1 MAQQSAE
8 KALKAVRYRREG
20 SRIRGHL
27 LSADSTSG
35 QLHAVIQIDAAF
47 KGFEADAGLL
57 DQYYT
62 ATRYPDVLP
71 GDTAPYQIYSENQG
85 REALDKARR
94 IITESERSINS
105 AG

>member
-1 MAQQSAE
+1 MAQQAAE
-8 KALKAVRYRREG
+8 KALKAVRYQREG

-35 QLHAVIQIDAAF
+35 QLHAVIQLDASF
-47 KGFEADAGLL
+47 RGFEADAGLL

-71 GDTAPYQIYSENQG
+71 GETAPYEVYSENQG
-85 REALDKARR
+85 REALDKARQ
-94 IITESERSINS
+94 IITTSELSIENPD
-105 AG
+105 